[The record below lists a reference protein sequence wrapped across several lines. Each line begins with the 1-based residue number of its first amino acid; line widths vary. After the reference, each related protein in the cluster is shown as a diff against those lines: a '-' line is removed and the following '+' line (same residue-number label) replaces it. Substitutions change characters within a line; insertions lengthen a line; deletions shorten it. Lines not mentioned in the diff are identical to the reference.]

1 MNNLS
6 ENQETSRRTP
16 PLIPTA
22 GVSLP
27 IKVAVI
33 GLTVVT
39 VIAFAVFAVMLAKK
53 LAGSPPDSKPWTD
66 RLVSVAEKLEEAGLP
81 QQALQQYEKFLESP
95 KIDLETRARVSHKV
109 GELYIQGG
117 NCEQALAWLY
127 QSQAAFPDAPWADEV
142 NQRIG
147 NCLTKIKP

>member
-1 MNNLS
+1 MSNSS
-6 ENQETSRRTP
+6 ENQETLRKPP

-39 VIAFAVFAVMLAKK
+39 VIAFGVFAVMLAKK
-53 LAGSPPDSKPWTD
+53 LAGLPVDSKPWSD
-66 RLVSVAEKLEEAGLP
+66 RLVTVAEKLEEAGLP
-81 QQALQQYEKFLESP
+81 KQALQQYEKFLESS
-95 KIDLETRARVSHKV
+95 KIDLEARARVSHKV

-117 NCEQALAWLY
+117 NCEQALSWLY
-127 QSQAAFPDAPWADEV
+127 QAQAAFPEAPWAGEL

-147 NCLTKIKP
+147 ICLAKIKP

>member
-1 MNNLS
+1 MSHSL
-6 ENQETSRRTP
+6 ENQESPRKAP

-39 VIAFAVFAVMLAKK
+39 VIAFGVFALMLTKK
-53 LAGSPPDSKPWTD
+53 LGELPADSKPWSD
-66 RLVSVAEKLEEAGLP
+66 RLVTVAEKLEEAGLP
-81 QQALQQYEKFLESP
+81 KQALKQYEKFLESP
-95 KIDLETRARVSHKV
+95 KIDLETRARVSRKV
-109 GELYIQGG
+109 GELYIQEG
-117 NCEQALAWLY
+117 NCEEALSWLY
-127 QSQAAFPDAPWADEV
+127 QSQAAFPKAPWAGEV

-147 NCLTKIKP
+147 NCLAKIKP